1 MGKYPGFYTT
11 QDVSRC
17 ECREASAL
25 LRRCGVPRKVRQ
37 EIISMIKE
45 AWFQFSE
52 SNRFWN
58 DYTEYMKEIWD
69 IDINE
74 PKYMKGYFRWEAV
87 YYSTVSPPIL
97 LLNKS
102 PFMRMIGQ
110 SIYGVDKN
118 TDLRKAIRGK

>member
-1 MGKYPGFYTT
+1 MTI
-11 QDVSRC
+11 
-17 ECREASAL
+17 
-25 LRRCGVPRKVRQ
+25 PRTSGS
-37 EIISMIKE
+37 I
-45 AWFQFSE
+45 
-52 SNRFWN
+52 
-58 DYTEYMKEIWD
+58 YLKEIWD

-87 YYSTVSPPIL
+87 HYSTVASPIL